1 MYKIQIN
8 SVILDEIE
16 PKRLYNTKEIFNLTC
31 ISDYVLIHKIKKGDL
46 HAIRRKKHRYYRILG
61 SELIRFI
68 NESGLFDIINYGIE

>member
-8 SVILDEIE
+8 SIILDQID
-16 PKRLYNTKEIFNLTC
+16 PKRLYNTKEIFYLTN
-31 ISDYVLIHKIKKGDL
+31 IYDRALIIEIKKGTI
-46 HAIRRKKHRYYRILG
+46 HAIRRRKHKHYRVLG